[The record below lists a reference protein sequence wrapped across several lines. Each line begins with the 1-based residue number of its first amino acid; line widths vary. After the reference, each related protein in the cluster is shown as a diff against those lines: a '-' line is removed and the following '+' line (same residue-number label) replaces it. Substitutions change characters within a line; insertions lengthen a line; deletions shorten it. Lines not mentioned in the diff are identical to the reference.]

1 MIKSFKLTKYNFM
14 TTAKKILIITGDAGE
29 SFEILYASHRL
40 REEGYIPVIAAPS
53 VKKMHLVMHDF
64 EPGWDTYI
72 ERMGY
77 IIQSDISFDE
87 VDPADYSAV
96 LMPGGRAPEYLRNDT
111 RVIKIV
117 KEFHKSNKYIFAI
130 CHGVQILVT
139 AGLVDKKN
147 VACYEHVKFEVEA
160 CGGHYIT
167 PDEAVKDG
175 KIVTGKTWQSHPEFY
190 KIVFSCLRE
199 SAENVIHAGAFS

>member
-1 MIKSFKLTKYNFM
+1 MATG
-14 TTAKKILIITGDAGE
+14 KKILIITGDAGE
-29 SFEILYASHRL
+29 SFEILYASHRF

-53 VKKMHLVMHDF
+53 VKRMNLVMHDF
-64 EPGWDTYI
+64 ELGWDTYI

-87 VDPADYSAV
+87 VDPAEYTAV
-96 LMPGGRAPEYLRNDT
+96 LMPGGRAPEYLRNDA
-111 RVIKIV
+111 RVIEIV

-147 VACYEHVKFEVEA
+147 IACYEHVKFEVEA

-175 KIVTGKTWQSHPEFY
+175 KIVTGKTWQSHSEFY

-199 SAENVIHAGAFS
+199 STENVTKAAGAFS